1 MKNNTMPYSNSVGTP
16 PASLTSIADYLANDG
31 HAHHK
36 DYELTPIQVLG
47 AKSVR
52 DFIRYAQE
60 TFQRN
65 KRKGAG
71 RPPKNA
77 ANWIIVRTPDGSH
90 LEPHEMAA
98 FENAARDVAGLG
110 GPVVGILNW
119 HRNKYTGA
127 ADMNLLSAAFRS
139 SGERVRDRD
148 TNPIKTLR
156 WRMDQVTDALNLLR
170 KSRGIPP
177 IVTMQEVKKERAQQR
192 GEIDVV
198 EELARLPKPPR
209 TTADLEPALIKLEC
223 SISRFNPSRDTISIT
238 PKGKIRAKKIPI
250 SKLLAD
256 IAEMVIQLREKEK
269 TAVEITPAAAKD
281 QNPAAFP
288 RDPEQEK
295 HPTPEL

>member
-1 MKNNTMPYSNSVGTP
+1 MPYSNSVGTTS
-16 PASLTSIADYLANDG
+16 ASLTAIAIYLANDG

-47 AKSVR
+47 AKSVQ
-52 DFIRYAQE
+52 DFIDYAKE
-60 TFQRN
+60 TFQKN

-77 ANWIIVRTPDGSH
+77 ANWFIVRTPDESH

-98 FENAARDVAGLG
+98 YENAARDVAGLG

-127 ADMNLLSAAFRS
+127 ADMNLLAAAFTS

-148 TNPIKTLR
+148 SNPIKTLR
-156 WRMDQVTDALNLLR
+156 WRMDQVTDALNVLR

-177 IVTMQEVKKERAQQR
+177 IVTMQEIKKERAQQR
-192 GEIDVV
+192 GEMDLV
-198 EELARLPKPPR
+198 EELARMPKPPM

-223 SISRFNPSRDTISIT
+223 SISRFNPAKDSISVT
-238 PKGKIRAKKIPI
+238 PEGKKKAKKFRI
-250 SKLLAD
+250 SKLLTD
-256 IAEMVIQLREKEK
+256 VAEMVAQLRETKK
-269 TAVEITPAAAKD
+269 PTVEITTVPAPTVPAAKRKP
-281 QNPAAFP
+281 QPKP
-288 RDPEQEK
+288 QEPEVL
-295 HPTPEL
+295 PP